1 MIAAILRW
9 LPVSLALHFAALAA
23 TIFLPRASVLPPLFV
38 DLTLTET
45 SAGRDD
51 TTAGE
56 RAAVA
61 QAKPSRASAPAPGR
75 PATTAAAPRL
85 APPATTPAA
94 PRLAPPA
101 TTPAAPQLAAPATTP
116 AAPVHPPPATTPLG
130 PPPVPP
136 ATAAPVLPEPA
147 APAPVATPPVPLAV
161 SPRSDTDGD
170 STGVTSA
177 STDHVSTG
185 SAAAVGE
192 GGAGS
197 SSMGADAGAGGS
209 GGGRG
214 TAGGGDALALA
225 ISGDDGG
232 AYAGYIA
239 RLRRRVQEAL
249 TYPSAARR
257 RGMSGTVHLDISVEP
272 TGKIADVLVVRSSS
286 HDMLDAAALDAVRAV
301 RRVPFPPGVRPRAV
315 RVRLPVVF
323 ELR

>member
-1 MIAAILRW
+1 
-9 LPVSLALHFAALAA
+9 
-23 TIFLPRASVLPPLFV
+23 
-38 DLTLTET
+38 
-45 SAGRDD
+45 
-51 TTAGE
+51 
-56 RAAVA
+56 
-61 QAKPSRASAPAPGR
+61 
-75 PATTAAAPRL
+75 
-85 APPATTPAA
+85 
-94 PRLAPPA
+94 
-101 TTPAAPQLAAPATTP
+101 
-116 AAPVHPPPATTPLG
+116 
-130 PPPVPP
+130 
-136 ATAAPVLPEPA
+136 
-147 APAPVATPPVPLAV
+147 
-161 SPRSDTDGD
+161 
-170 STGVTSA
+170 
-177 STDHVSTG
+177 
-185 SAAAVGE
+185 
-192 GGAGS
+192 
-197 SSMGADAGAGGS
+197 MGADAGAGGS

>member
-9 LPVSLALHFAALAA
+9 LPVSLALHVAALGA
-23 TIFLPRASVLPPLFV
+23 TLLLPRASVLPPLFV
-38 DLTLTET
+38 DLTLKET

-85 APPATTPAA
+85 APPVTTPAA

-101 TTPAAPQLAAPATTP
+101 TTPAAP
-116 AAPVHPPPATTPLG
+116 VHPPPATTPPG
-130 PPPVPP
+130 PQPVPP
-136 ATAAPVLPEPA
+136 ATTASVLPEPA
-147 APAPVATPPVPLAV
+147 APAPVATPPAPLAV

-185 SAAAVGE
+185 SAAAVAE

-197 SSMGADAGAGGS
+197 SSSGAHAGDGGS